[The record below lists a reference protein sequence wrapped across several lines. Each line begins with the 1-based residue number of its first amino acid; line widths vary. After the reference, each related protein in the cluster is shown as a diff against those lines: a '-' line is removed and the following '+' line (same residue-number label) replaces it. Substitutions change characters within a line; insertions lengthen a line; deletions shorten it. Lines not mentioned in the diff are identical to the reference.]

1 MEVMEAITKRRS
13 IRHFTS
19 QQVEEWK
26 LNLALETGEFK
37 SGELAPRIKAM
48 FQKKEELQQARAEA
62 EEALRD
68 RTIELADEGVVKAYV
83 EDLRALLEE
92 SSIMEQ
98 KAFLKSFV
106 QRIEV
111 GDSDVKVIYTIP
123 MLPGGPITETL
134 GVLPF
139 VQNGSPNITFPHQK
153 VETFLEVAIA
163 RTPQSGT
170 SLG

>member
-111 GDSDVKVIYTIP
+111 GDSDVKVIYTC
-123 MLPGGPITETL
+123 LLYT
-134 GVLPF
+134 
-139 VQNGSPNITFPHQK
+139 SPSP
-153 VETFLEVAIA
+153 
-163 RTPQSGT
+163 RD
-170 SLG
+170 

>member
-1 MEVMEAITKRRS
+1 MEEVDSRLG
-13 IRHFTS
+13 
-19 QQVEEWK
+19 K
-26 LNLALETGEFK
+26 LCDALETGEFK
-37 SGELAPRIKAM
+37 GGELAPRIKAL
-48 FQKKEELQQARAEA
+48 FQKKEDLQQASSEA

-68 RTIELADEGVVKAYV
+68 RTIELADAGVVKAYV

-139 VQNGSPNITFPHQK
+139 VQNWLTKHNFS
-153 VETFLEVAIA
+153 
-163 RTPQSGT
+163 TPKGRDLS
-170 SLG
+170 

>member
-139 VQNGSPNITFPHQK
+139 VQNGSPS
-153 VETFLEVAIA
+153 
-163 RTPQSGT
+163 RTRTYNLAVNSRP
-170 SLG
+170 LYH